1 MKFTLSWLKDHLDT
15 HASVEEIAAKL
26 NAIGLEVEGIENPAQ
41 KLAAFRIARVLTAA
55 PHPQADKLQVLS
67 VDAGDGPQQIVCG
80 APNARAG
87 LVGVFGAPG
96 AVVPSNGMELKV
108 AAIRGVES
116 HGMMCSSRELEL
128 GDEHDGII
136 ELPADTPIGV
146 RYIDWAKLDD
156 AVFDLSVT
164 PNRQDCMGVH
174 GIARDLA
181 AAGLGTLKPLVV
193 PHIVGSGPSA
203 VAIRIDDSEG
213 CPAFYGR
220 TISGVSNGT
229 APGWMVQR
237 LKAVG
242 QRSISALVDITN
254 YVMLD
259 LGRPSHAY
267 DLAKLDGTVFARRA
281 TDGETVTA
289 LNGKAYTLTSDMT
302 VIADDAQ
309 VHDIAGI
316 MGGEHSGV
324 SDATNEILLEV
335 AYFTPER
342 IARTGQALA
351 LTSDARSRFERGV
364 DPAFLGDAV
373 AILTG
378 LIVEHCGG
386 TPSDTVHAGQ
396 PPVEAR
402 IVAYDP
408 ALCARLGGIE
418 VAHDEQR
425 AILIRLGFSVDEHW
439 VVTIPSW
446 RRDID
451 GPADLVEEV
460 VRITGL
466 DHVVSTPLPR
476 ADGVAKPTATTA
488 QNVERKVRRTA
499 AARGLNEAIT
509 WSFIGEVEAARFGAA
524 RAIVANPIS
533 ETMKAMRPTMLAGL
547 LSAAARNAARGA
559 DSIRLFEI
567 GRRYLAAGERSTVGV
582 VLAGERTPRGWAAGK
597 AQAFDAFDAK
607 AEALALLEAA
617 GAPIDNLQVMPVLSG
632 VEGGDAGNHFHP
644 GQSGTLRLGPKTV
657 LASFGALH
665 PNIVRAFDLSGP
677 VVAAEIYLD
686 ALPARRASGV
696 ARPAFAAPPL
706 QVVRR
711 DFAFLLPDSV
721 AADTLLRAVRSADKA
736 AIQAARIFD
745 RFAGAGVP
753 EGQVSLAVEVT
764 LQPIG
769 KSFTDEDLTAIAA
782 RVVQAAAKLGAVL
795 RG

>member
-26 NAIGLEVEGIENPAQ
+26 NTIGLEVEGIENPAQ

>member
-15 HASVEEIAAKL
+15 QASVEEVAAKL

-41 KLAAFRIARVLTAA
+41 KLGAFRIARVLSAA

-67 VDAGDGPQQIVCG
+67 VDAGDGPQQVVCG

-96 AVVPSNGMELKV
+96 AVVPSNGMELKI

-116 HGMMCSSRELEL
+116 HGMMCSSRELEI

-136 ELPADTPIGV
+136 ELPTDAPIGV
-146 RYIDWAKLDD
+146 RYIDWARLDD
-156 AVFDLSVT
+156 AVFHVAVT

-181 AAGLGTLKPLVV
+181 AAGLGTLKPLIV
-193 PHIVGSGPSA
+193 PHVVGIGPSV
-203 VAIRIDDSEG
+203 VAIRIDDSKG

-220 TISGVSNGT
+220 TISGVSNSA
-229 APGWMVQR
+229 APAWMVQR

-267 DLAKLDGTVFARRA
+267 DLAKLAGTVVARRA
-281 TDGETVTA
+281 TDGETVIA
-289 LNGKAYTLTSDMT
+289 LNGKAYALTPDMT

-324 SDATNEILLEV
+324 SDATTDILLEV
-335 AYFTPER
+335 AYFAPER

-351 LTSDARSRFERGV
+351 LTSDARTRFERGV
-364 DPAFLGDAV
+364 DPAFLDDAV

-386 TPSDTVHAGQ
+386 TPSDVVHAGQ
-396 PPVEAR
+396 PPVDAR
-402 IVAYDP
+402 TIAYNP

-418 VAHDEQR
+418 VAHDTQR
-425 AILIRLGFSVDEHW
+425 ATLTRLGFSVDHDW
-439 VVTIPSW
+439 TVTVPSW
-446 RRDID
+446 RRDVD

-460 VRITGL
+460 VRMTGL
-466 DHVVSTPLPR
+466 DRVVSTPLPR
-476 ADGVAKPTATTA
+476 DEGFAKPTATAA
-488 QNVERKVRRTA
+488 QKVERKVRRTA

-509 WSFIGEVEAARFGAA
+509 WSFIGEAEAALFSPAP
-524 RAIVANPIS
+524 AIVANPIS
-533 ETMKAMRPTMLAGL
+533 ETMKAMRPTLLAGL
-547 LSAAARNAARGA
+547 LSAASRNAARGA
-559 DSIRLFEI
+559 DSIRLFET
-567 GRRYLAAGERSTVGV
+567 GRRYLVEGERATVGV
-582 VLAGERTPRGWAAGK
+582 VLAGERAPRGWAAGK
-597 AQAFDAFDAK
+597 AAAFDAFDAK

-617 GAPIDNLQVMPVLSG
+617 GAPVDNLQVM
-632 VEGGDAGNHFHP
+632 GDAGDHFHP
-644 GQSGTLRLGPKTV
+644 GQSGTLRLGPKAV
-657 LASFGALH
+657 LASFGVLH
-665 PNIVRAFDLSGP
+665 PNIVRAFDLTGC

-686 ALPARRASGV
+686 ALPAKRATAL

-721 AADTLLRAVRSADKA
+721 AADTVLRTVRGADKA
-736 AIQAARIFD
+736 AIQAVRVFD
-745 RFAGAGVP
+745 RFAGPGVP

-764 LQPIG
+764 LQPVG

-782 RVVQAAAKLGAVL
+782 RIVQAAAKLGAVL